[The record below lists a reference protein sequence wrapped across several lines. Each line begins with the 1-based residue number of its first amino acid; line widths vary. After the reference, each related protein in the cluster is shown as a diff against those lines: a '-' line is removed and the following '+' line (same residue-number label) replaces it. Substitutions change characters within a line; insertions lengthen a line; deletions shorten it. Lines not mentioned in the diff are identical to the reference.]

1 MALFTV
7 MHFIACAW
15 ICIGQN
21 VEESW
26 IWNGENGIGDDTRIE
41 TKYVMAI
48 YWVMSTLTTV
58 GYGDFKGYT
67 SPEYGFTMAVEFV
80 GILVFSI
87 MMGFINEI
95 FVGGEDDEEENSK
108 LEEVDVW
115 LVKMD
120 NSRMSKQLP
129 TVLYEKIKIYI
140 GQSIKYDH

>member
-1 MALFTV
+1 MT
-7 MHFIACAW
+7 
-15 ICIGQN
+15 
-21 VEESW
+21 
-26 IWNGENGIGDDTRIE
+26 
-41 TKYVMAI
+41 
-48 YWVMSTLTTV
+48 TLTTV
-58 GYGDFKGYT
+58 GYGDIKGYT
-67 SPEYGFTMAVEFV
+67 KEEYGFTMAVEFV

-115 LVKMD
+115 LVKLD